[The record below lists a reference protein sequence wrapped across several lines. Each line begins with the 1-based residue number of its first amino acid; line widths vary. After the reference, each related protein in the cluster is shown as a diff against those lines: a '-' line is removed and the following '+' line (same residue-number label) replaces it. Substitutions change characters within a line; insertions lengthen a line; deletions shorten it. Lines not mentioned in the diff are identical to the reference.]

1 LSTLY
6 TVIILLIF
14 YLLKTTLGGKIYFG
28 YEFMYPFYHWLN
40 QNRVCVLL
48 LVLTLGYAIIVLW
61 YFRKTL
67 KYIDEIMSAMEE
79 VYKKD
84 DELIVLSR
92 DLKDVNDQMNNIKF
106 RLRENEKIAKDA
118 EKRKNDLIIYLS
130 HDLKT
135 PLTSIIGYL
144 TIIKEENDL
153 SERFRR
159 KYLQITYDKALRL
172 EDLINEF
179 FEITRYK
186 LKDIVLE
193 KSVVDFSFMME
204 QIIYE
209 FKPFMKE
216 KNLSI
221 NSNIE
226 SGIML
231 NIDTN
236 KVERVVDNIIR
247 NVINYAYNDS
257 VIDIYVNK
265 DRDFVNIVVTNR
277 GPTIPSEKIAHIFN
291 EYFRVDSSRSTKTGG
306 AGLGLAIAKS
316 IVVAHGGTI
325 SAKSENEM
333 VEMIVKL
340 PV

>member
-1 LSTLY
+1 
-6 TVIILLIF
+6 
-14 YLLKTTLGGKIYFG
+14 
-28 YEFMYPFYHWLN
+28 
-40 QNRVCVLL
+40 
-48 LVLTLGYAIIVLW
+48 
-61 YFRKTL
+61 
-67 KYIDEIMSAMEE
+67 MEE